1 MLRLIGA
8 LLLFALASPVVL
20 AADENLVI
28 RTANG
33 EHRFT
38 VEIAA
43 TPQARATGLMHRAAL
58 AANAGM
64 LFDFGKVAPVAM
76 WMKDTLIPLDMLFI
90 RADGAIANIEQ
101 QTVPQSLG
109 AIASAGPVLA
119 VLEINGG
126 ASARLGIRPGDRVLH
141 RLFGASK

>member
-28 RTANG
+28 RTATA
-33 EHRFT
+33 EHGFT

-43 TPQARATGLMHRAAL
+43 TPQARASGLMRRAAL
-58 AANAGM
+58 AENTGM
-64 LFDFGKVAPVAM
+64 LFDFGTVAPVTM

-101 QTVPQSLG
+101 RTVPQSLAAIPSSG
-109 AIASAGPVLA
+109 AILA
-119 VLEINGG
+119 VLEVNGG
-126 ASARLGIRPGDRVLH
+126 TSARLGIRRGDRVLH